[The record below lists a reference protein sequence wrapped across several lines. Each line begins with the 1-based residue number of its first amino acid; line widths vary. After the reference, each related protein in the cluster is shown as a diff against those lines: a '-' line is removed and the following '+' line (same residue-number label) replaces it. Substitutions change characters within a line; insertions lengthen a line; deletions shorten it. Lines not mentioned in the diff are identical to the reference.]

1 MAELLCLEQDV
12 DFQDRPEGEGPMRS
26 YRDPTIFDDASVLEN
41 LLRSEE
47 RYAINPRYFT
57 CVQTEIAVNMRR
69 TVGQWMLEVCEE
81 EQCRAEVYPLAM
93 NCLDRFLSVQSV
105 RKSQLQ
111 LTGAA
116 CMLLASKFRQT
127 KPLTLERLCMYTA
140 YSVNKDD
147 LRDWELLVVSK
158 LRWDLSGVIAN
169 DFLDQLI
176 HRIEL
181 PGESRGQRDLIRS
194 HSQTFITLCATEFE
208 FSLSPASM
216 VAAASIST
224 AVAGLVRLSWSQKRE
239 LLQRLHEITSIE
251 VDCLQDCQ
259 HRIEQM
265 LARNCPEIARSSS
278 SVNTSAAP
286 PASGDYSTKVANE
299 AAGLETET
307 PDTPTDVQDVLF

>member
-1 MAELLCLEQDV
+1 L
-12 DFQDRPEGEGPMRS
+12 
-26 YRDPTIFDDASVLEN
+26 VL
-41 LLRSEE
+41 
-47 RYAINPRYFT
+47 A
-57 CVQTEIAVNMRR
+57 
-69 TVGQWMLEVCEE
+69 
-81 EQCRAEVYPLAM
+81 
-93 NCLDRFLSVQSV
+93 
-105 RKSQLQ
+105 
-111 LTGAA
+111 
-116 CMLLASKFRQT
+116 
-127 KPLTLERLCMYTA
+127 
-140 YSVNKDD
+140 
-147 LRDWELLVVSK
+147 
-158 LRWDLSGVIAN
+158 
-169 DFLDQLI
+169 
-176 HRIEL
+176 
-181 PGESRGQRDLIRS
+181 
-194 HSQTFITLCATEFE
+194 EFE

-278 SVNTSAAP
+278 SINTSAAP